1 MFERQTNQMKVAKGA
16 CWVKCCRWRRYSFR
30 KSV

>member
-16 CWVKCCRWRRYSFR
+16 CWVKCCR
-30 KSV
+30 